1 MTCPEERVVAF
12 LAGELSPEEE
22 REFDQHLLEC
32 ESCWREVRVD
42 RVARLAVE
50 RLREP
55 APAGLR
61 DRVSLAISLEEPYG
75 SSHRRR
81 LRRAHRRG
89 ALQLAAAL
97 FVALAVGGTLA
108 GLLATGTATDPPQV
122 AAVVVM
128 LTPDGHPSAALLA
141 GEPRI
146 VNHQQMTVRAYMI
159 HSKEA
164 IVATSMTPLPMPATS
179 HLLAGS
185 SVRAWMATD
194 GTLALYG
201 INRPAG
207 QSSMFVVAA
216 MPMAALPQVVAQL
229 HLI

>member
-1 MTCPEERVVAF
+1 
-12 LAGELSPEEE
+12 LAGELPPQEE

-32 ESCWREVRVD
+32 ESCWREVRAD
-42 RVARLAVE
+42 RVARLALE

-61 DRVSLAISLEEPYG
+61 DRVSLAVALEKP
-75 SSHRRR
+75 
-81 LRRAHRRG
+81 RRASPVRTVRRPVRRRG
-89 ALQLAAAL
+89 ALQLVLAL
-97 FVALAVGGTLA
+97 FVLLAVGGIV
-108 GLLATGTATDPPQV
+108 TALIASDSTIDPPQV
-122 AAVVVM
+122 AAVVAMVSA
-128 LTPDGHPSAALLA
+128 DGHPSAALLR
-141 GEPRI
+141 GEHRI
-146 VNHQQMTVRAYMI
+146 VDRQPMTVRAYVI

-164 IVATSMTPLPMPATS
+164 IVATSMRPLPMPATS

-194 GTLALYG
+194 GALTLYG
-201 INRPAG
+201 VNRPAG

-216 MPMAALPQVVAQL
+216 MPIAALPQVAAAL